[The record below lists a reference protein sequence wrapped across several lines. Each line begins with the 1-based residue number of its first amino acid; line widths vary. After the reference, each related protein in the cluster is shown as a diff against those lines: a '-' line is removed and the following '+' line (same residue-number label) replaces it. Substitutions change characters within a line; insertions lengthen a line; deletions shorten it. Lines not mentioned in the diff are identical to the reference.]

1 VAIAALLCICGA
13 RGADPVTKIFDFY
26 SSDCG
31 NWMDPPLIA
40 DPTGKVIYGARI
52 RGGASNMGRIF
63 SLSTDGT
70 AFNVLYDFD
79 TTYCESPGLMFLTGS
94 TLYCAVRL
102 NVSGT
107 STPDLV
113 AGSAVGWRRL

>member
-1 VAIAALLCICGA
+1 
-13 RGADPVTKIFDFY
+13 
-26 SSDCG
+26 
-31 NWMDPPLIA
+31 
-40 DPTGKVIYGARI
+40 
-52 RGGASNMGRIF
+52 MGRIF